1 MEMFKH
7 LIAVLVIALAGT
19 SPALAKRVA
28 LVIGNGAYEHTVA
41 LPNPANDAEVMAG
54 KLRGLGFDVVS
65 GMDQTYSDMRRT
77 VMEFAKKAYGADI
90 AHPLLCRPRHADRR
104 PKPSNPG

>member
-1 MEMFKH
+1 MFKH

-41 LPNPANDAEVMAG
+41 LTNQSNAAEKKTHTAHSHTAESEVTVTLTWLLSLCAFCTDFMAF
-54 KLRGLGFDVVS
+54 LNE
-65 GMDQTYSDMRRT
+65 DM
-77 VMEFAKKAYGADI
+77 VPWELSEI
-90 AHPLLCRPRHADRR
+90 I
-104 PKPSNPG
+104 